1 MTRTATTTT
10 TTTTTI
16 TTTTNDDDDNTNN
29 SNNNNNSK
37 NINERIVYWSVAAQG
52 NLKETNTS
60 HPAATAGARRH
71 TTKTTDKTTVHLT
84 TGMSSSIYESLT
96 SGR

>member
-16 TTTTNDDDDNTNN
+16 TTTTNDDH
-29 SNNNNNSK
+29 NNNNNNNK
-37 NINERIVYWSVAAQG
+37 NNNESIVYWSVAAQG
-52 NLKETNTS
+52 NLKETKLTNTS

-84 TGMSSSIYESLT
+84 TGMSSSIYESLA